1 MLLRAC
7 LWIWIIVAF
16 SGGSHALAQDQNSPE
31 ELNRKYQDALAQLKS
46 SQDRKNEL
54 ATENEK
60 LTARVADLEK
70 KLEEARRESANVA
83 EKTFQLRMQYAS
95 WEAFLKRYPL
105 LLQRWKLFITSNPLA
120 VPSGLPEMTDVT
132 APLGAE

>member
-1 MLLRAC
+1 MLLRVC
-7 LWIWIIVAF
+7 FLMLTIIAL
-16 SGGSHALAQDQNSPE
+16 SGGSRALAQDQNSPE
-31 ELNRKYQDALAQLKS
+31 ELNRKYQEALAQLKS

-60 LTARVADLEK
+60 LTARVAELEK
-70 KLEEARRESANVA
+70 KLEEARRESANIA

-95 WEAFLKRYPL
+95 WDAFLRRHPL
-105 LLQRWKLFITSNPLA
+105 LFQQWKVFLTSNPLA
-120 VPSGLPEMTDVT
+120 LPSSWPEMVDVT